1 MKEID
6 LNDFEKVE
14 MRVGTIISAEE
25 FPEAR
30 NPAFKLTIDFGEYL
44 GEKNSSAQITRR
56 YTLEELPGRQIIAVV
71 NFPVKRIAG
80 FKSECLVLGVLGDN
94 KDVVLLSPDQK
105 MPNGSLI
112 G

>member
-1 MKEID
+1 MVEIQW
-6 LNDFEKVE
+6 NDFEKVE
-14 MRVGTIISAEE
+14 IRVGTIISAEA

-30 NPAFKLTIDFGEYL
+30 DPAYKLKIDFGEQI
-44 GEKNSSAQITRR
+44 GEKMSSAQITRR

-80 FKSECLVLGVLGDN
+80 FKSECLVLGVMGEG
-94 KDVVLLSPDQK
+94 KDVVLLCPDQK
-105 MPNGSLI
+105 VMNGLRI